1 MSLTNYWMMT
11 TSLIFICLES
21 WLGYL
26 PLSGFSFMSRLKI
39 PFDQDATDSTTIRVA
54 IPMKATIF
62 HDIHDGR

>member
-1 MSLTNYWMMT
+1 
-11 TSLIFICLES
+11 
-21 WLGYL
+21 
-26 PLSGFSFMSRLKI
+26 MSRLKI